1 VRLARLAIPIAML
14 TFVVAGCGGGT
25 KVVVEEVPGGTS
37 HVVVKGGE
45 ALAPQATP
53 TPTISATPTA
63 DATSTDGT
71 NTAPT
76 QQQQQQQSTTQPQ
89 STPTPQATPQGT
101 AGGGATAPEA
111 TPAPGSDAQQ
121 FETFC
126 QQNPGAC

>member
-14 TFVVAGCGGGT
+14 TLVAGCGGGS

-37 HVVVKGGE
+37 HVTVKGGE

-53 TPTISATPTA
+53 TPTASATPTA
-63 DATSTDGT
+63 DAAGTTDGT
-71 NTAPT
+71 NTAPA
-76 QQQQQQQSTTQPQ
+76 QQQQQQSTAQPQ
-89 STPTPQATPQGT
+89 STPTPQSTPQGT